1 MELPT
6 WIANYISLWL
16 LGVLGVIVVGLFIM
30 LRYDQRR
37 KARMPAGPGYEAF
50 QQKLKSINLDLDA
63 PDSDASTRS

>member
-6 WIANYISLWL
+6 WIANYISFWL

-30 LRYDQRR
+30 QRYDQRQ
-37 KARMPAGPGYEAF
+37 KARIPSGPGYDAF

-63 PDSDASTRS
+63 PDSDASPRS

>member
-6 WIANYISLWL
+6 WIANYISFWL

-30 LRYDQRR
+30 LRYDQRQ
-37 KARMPAGPGYEAF
+37 KARTPAGPGYDAF

>member
-6 WIANYISLWL
+6 WIANYVALWL
-16 LGVLGVIVVGLFIM
+16 VGVLGVIVVGLFIM
-30 LRYDQRR
+30 QRHDQRR
-37 KARMPAGPGYEAF
+37 KARLPAGPGYDAF

>member
-1 MELPT
+1 ELPT
-6 WIANYISLWL
+6 WIANYISFWL

-30 LRYDQRR
+30 LRYDQRQ
-37 KARMPAGPGYEAF
+37 KARIPAAPGYDAF